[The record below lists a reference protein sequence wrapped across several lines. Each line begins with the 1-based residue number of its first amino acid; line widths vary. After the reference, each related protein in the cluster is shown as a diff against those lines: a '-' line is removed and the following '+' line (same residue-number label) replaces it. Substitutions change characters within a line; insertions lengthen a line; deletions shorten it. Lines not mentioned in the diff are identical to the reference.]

1 MDMNVYVAE
10 WLARERLRETERR
23 AAESRLI
30 AEARP
35 PRPLRAFLG
44 RAMIQAGQWIAGRA
58 ALGAG
63 DADPLWR

>member
-10 WLARERLRETERR
+10 WLVRERLREAERR

-35 PRPLRAFLG
+35 RRPLRALVG
-44 RAMIQAGQWIAGRA
+44 QAMIRAGQWIAGRA